1 MDIDKISNTWYNRF
15 REGVVSAFGVA
26 SQHPGLSV
34 WLALI
39 CETHVCGQP
48 TWSLFLYS
56 VPSAVVPCL
65 DFLLFGGTKMEFFGL
80 ALFSSLTGGAL
91 LAVAAVIFLVGLAL
105 TIKGG
110 DWFVDSASWFAEAT
124 GIPKFVVGAT
134 VVSFATTLP
143 ELLVSVRAAMNGSAQ
158 LAIGNAVGSVTANTT
173 LIMGVSLVAMAGV
186 ISRRDFSLKGG
197 LLIAAIVGL
206 TVLSLSG
213 VLPVWSAFILWTIFI
228 IFMIS
233 NLIEGKKGAATD
245 KVDTFEKKEIP
256 SKIFFFILGTASIVF
271 GAEFLV
277 SSGKTIASGIGIS
290 ETIIGFTVIAL
301 GTSLPELVTT
311 LTAIRKKE
319 NSLSVGNIIGA
330 NIIDT
335 TLILPLCAV
344 INGQPL
350 PVDRVNLVF
359 DFPVCIA
366 ACAVAIVP
374 TIIQGRFKK
383 WQGYTLLSIYAL
395 YMLFLVLNEVGVVAL
410 G

>member
-1 MDIDKISNTWYNRF
+1 
-15 REGVVSAFGVA
+15 
-26 SQHPGLSV
+26 
-34 WLALI
+34 
-39 CETHVCGQP
+39 
-48 TWSLFLYS
+48 
-56 VPSAVVPCL
+56 
-65 DFLLFGGTKMEFFGL
+65 MEFFGFT
-80 ALFSSLTGGAL
+80 LFGSLDKGAL
-91 LAVAAVIFLVGLAL
+91 IAVAAVIFVVGLVL

-134 VVSFATTLP
+134 IVSFATTLP
-143 ELLVSVRAAMNGSAQ
+143 EMLVSVRAAMNGSAQ

-186 ISRRDFSLKGG
+186 VNRKEFSLKGG
-197 LLIAAIVGL
+197 LFLAAVVGL
-206 TVLSLSG
+206 TLLSISG
-213 VLPVWSAFILWTIFI
+213 SLPVWSAGILWAIFI
-228 IFMIS
+228 VFMIS
-233 NLIEGKKGAATD
+233 NVIEGKKGAQNDEIDAY
-245 KVDTFEKKEIP
+245 EKKAIP
-256 SKIFFFILGTASIVF
+256 KKLLFFILGTASIVL

-277 SSGKTIASGIGIS
+277 SSGKTIATGIGIS

-319 NSLSVGNIIGA
+319 NSLSVGNVIGA

-344 INGQPL
+344 INGQAL
-350 PVDRVNLVF
+350 PVERVNLVF

-366 ACAVAIVP
+366 ACAIAIIP
-374 TIIQGRFKK
+374 TIIQGKFKK
-383 WQGYTLLSIYAL
+383 WQGFALLAVYVL
-395 YMLFLVLNEVGVVAL
+395 YMLFLILNEVGVVAL

>member
-1 MDIDKISNTWYNRF
+1 MYGS
-15 REGVVSAFGVA
+15 
-26 SQHPGLSV
+26 H
-34 WLALI
+34 
-39 CETHVCGQP
+39 
-48 TWSLFLYS
+48 TWSRFSRSDTKYGD
-56 VPSAVVPCL
+56 AVLGFFYDWRNIQV
-65 DFLLFGGTKMEFFGL
+65 EFFGFTF
-80 ALFSSLTGGAL
+80 FSCLDGGAL
-91 LAVAAVIFLVGLAL
+91 LALAAGIFLVGLLL

-110 DWFVDSASWFAEAT
+110 DWFVDSASWFAEVT

-143 ELLVSVRAAMNGSAQ
+143 ELLVSLRAAMNGSAQ

-186 ISRRDFSLKGG
+186 ISRKDFSLKGG
-197 LLIAAIVGL
+197 LLLAAIVGL

-213 VLPVWSAFILWTIFI
+213 LLPVWSAFILWAIFLA
-228 IFMIS
+228 FMVS
-233 NLIEGKKGAATD
+233 NLLEGKKSAATEKSATFD
-245 KVDTFEKKEIP
+245 KTEVP
-256 SKIFFFILGTASIVF
+256 SKILFFVLGTAAIIF

-277 SSGKTIASGIGIS
+277 SSGKTIAKGIGVS

-344 INGQPL
+344 INGQAL
-350 PVDRVNLVF
+350 PVERINLVF

-366 ACAVAIVP
+366 ACAVAIIP
-374 TIIQGRFKK
+374 TIIQGKFKK
-383 WQGYTLLSIYAL
+383 WQGFALLTIYAL
-395 YMLFLVLNEVGVVAL
+395 YMLFLILNETGVLVL

>member
-1 MDIDKISNTWYNRF
+1 
-15 REGVVSAFGVA
+15 
-26 SQHPGLSV
+26 
-34 WLALI
+34 
-39 CETHVCGQP
+39 
-48 TWSLFLYS
+48 
-56 VPSAVVPCL
+56 
-65 DFLLFGGTKMEFFGL
+65 MEFFGFT
-80 ALFSSLTGGAL
+80 LFGSLTGGAL
-91 LAVAAVIFLVGLAL
+91 LAVAAVLFIIGLVFI
-105 TIKGG
+105 IKGG

-158 LAIGNAVGSVTANTT
+158 LAIGNAIGSVTANTT
-173 LIMGVSLVAMAGV
+173 LIMGVSLVAIAGI
-186 ISRRDFSLKGG
+186 ISRKEISIKGG
-197 LLIAAIVGL
+197 LLLAAIVGL
-206 TVLSLSG
+206 TFMSMSYA
-213 VLPVWSAFILWTIFI
+213 LPIWSAYILWAIFI

-233 NLIEGKKGAATD
+233 NLIEGKKGAAS
-245 KVDTFEKKEIP
+245 EKKDSYDKKDVP
-256 SKIFFFILGTASIVF
+256 KKILFFVIGTAAIVL

-301 GTSLPELVTT
+301 GTSLPEFVTT
-311 LTAIRKKE
+311 ITAIRKKE

-344 INGQPL
+344 INGQAL
-350 PVDRVNLVF
+350 PVERVNLTF
-359 DFPVCIA
+359 DFPICIA
-366 ACAVAIVP
+366 ACAVAIIP

-383 WQGYTLLSIYAL
+383 WQGFALLTIYAL
-395 YMLFLVLNEVGVVAL
+395 YMLLLILNETGAIIL

>member
-1 MDIDKISNTWYNRF
+1 
-15 REGVVSAFGVA
+15 
-26 SQHPGLSV
+26 
-34 WLALI
+34 
-39 CETHVCGQP
+39 
-48 TWSLFLYS
+48 
-56 VPSAVVPCL
+56 
-65 DFLLFGGTKMEFFGL
+65 MEFFGFT
-80 ALFSSLTGGAL
+80 LFGSLTGGPL
-91 LAVAAVIFLVGLAL
+91 VAVAAAIFVVGLVL

-134 VVSFATTLP
+134 IVSFATTLP
-143 ELLVSVRAAMNGSAQ
+143 EMLVSVRAAMNGSAQ

-186 ISRRDFSLKGG
+186 VSRKSFSLKGG
-197 LLIAAIVGL
+197 LLLASVVGL
-206 TVLSLSG
+206 TMLSFGNS
-213 VLPVWSAFILWTIFI
+213 LPTWSAYVLWAIFL

-233 NLIEGKKGAATD
+233 NVIEGKKGAAND
-245 KVDTFEKKEIP
+245 EIDSYERKEIP
-256 SKIFFFILGTASIVF
+256 GKILWFVIGTASIVF

-277 SSGKTIASGIGIS
+277 SSGKTIASSMGIS

-319 NSLSVGNIIGA
+319 SSLSVGNIIGA

-344 INGQPL
+344 INGEAL
-350 PVDRVNLVF
+350 PVERINLVF

-366 ACAVAIVP
+366 ACAVAVVP

-383 WQGYTLLSIYAL
+383 WQGIALLGIYAL
-395 YMLFLVLNEVGVVAL
+395 YMIFLVLNETGVVAL

>member
-1 MDIDKISNTWYNRF
+1 
-15 REGVVSAFGVA
+15 
-26 SQHPGLSV
+26 
-34 WLALI
+34 
-39 CETHVCGQP
+39 
-48 TWSLFLYS
+48 
-56 VPSAVVPCL
+56 
-65 DFLLFGGTKMEFFGL
+65 MEFFGFT
-80 ALFSSLTGGAL
+80 LFGSLTGAPL
-91 LAVAAVIFLVGLAL
+91 LAIAAVLFIVGLVL
-105 TIKGG
+105 VIKGG
-110 DWFVDSASWFAEAT
+110 DWFVDSAAWFAEAT

-186 ISRRDFSLKGG
+186 VSRKEFSLKGG
-197 LLIAAIVGL
+197 LLLASVIGL
-206 TVLSLSG
+206 TLLSLSG
-213 VLPVWSAFILWTIFI
+213 SLPVWSAFILWAIFLT
-228 IFMIS
+228 FMIS
-233 NLIEGKKGAATD
+233 NLIEGKKSAANTIE
-245 KVDTFEKKEIP
+245 KTETFDKKEVP
-256 SKIFFFILGTASIVF
+256 NKVLFFVLGTASIVF

-290 ETIIGFTVIAL
+290 EAIIGFTVIAL

-319 NSLSVGNIIGA
+319 NSLSVGNIVGA

-344 INGQPL
+344 INGTPL
-350 PVDRVNLVF
+350 PVERINLVF

-374 TIIQGRFKK
+374 TIIQGKFKK
-383 WQGYTLLSIYAL
+383 WQGYALLGIYAL

>member
-1 MDIDKISNTWYNRF
+1 
-15 REGVVSAFGVA
+15 
-26 SQHPGLSV
+26 
-34 WLALI
+34 
-39 CETHVCGQP
+39 
-48 TWSLFLYS
+48 
-56 VPSAVVPCL
+56 
-65 DFLLFGGTKMEFFGL
+65 MEFFGFTLFGSL
-80 ALFSSLTGGAL
+80 ADGAL
-91 LAVAAVIFLVGLAL
+91 LAVAAGIFIVGLTL
-105 TIKGG
+105 IIKGG
-110 DWFVDSASWFAEAT
+110 DWFVDSASWFAEAF

-186 ISRRDFSLKGG
+186 VSRKEFSLKGG
-197 LLIAAIVGL
+197 LFLAAVVGL
-206 TVLSLSG
+206 TLLSLSG
-213 VLPVWSAFILWTIFI
+213 SLPVWSAFILWAIFLV
-228 IFMIS
+228 FMIS
-233 NLIEGKKGAATD
+233 NLIEGKKSASAD
-245 KVDTFEKKEIP
+245 KSDNYDKKEIP
-256 SKIFFFILGTASIVF
+256 SRILFFIIGTASIVF

-335 TLILPLCAV
+335 TLILPLCSV
-344 INGQPL
+344 INGEAL

-366 ACAVAIVP
+366 ACAVAVVP

-383 WQGYTLLSIYAL
+383 WQGYCLLGIYAV
-395 YMLFLVLNEVGVVAL
+395 YMLLLVLNETGVVTL

>member
-1 MDIDKISNTWYNRF
+1 
-15 REGVVSAFGVA
+15 
-26 SQHPGLSV
+26 
-34 WLALI
+34 
-39 CETHVCGQP
+39 
-48 TWSLFLYS
+48 
-56 VPSAVVPCL
+56 
-65 DFLLFGGTKMEFFGL
+65 MEFFGFTFFGTL
-80 ALFSSLTGGAL
+80 AGSSLV
-91 LAVAAVIFLVGLAL
+91 AVAAVIFVVGLVL

-158 LAIGNAVGSVTANTT
+158 LAIGNAIGSVTANTT
-173 LIMGVSLVAMAGV
+173 LIMGVSLVAMAGLV
-186 ISRRDFSLKGG
+186 DRKSFALKGG
-197 LLIAAIVGL
+197 LLLTAIVGL
-206 TVLSLSG
+206 TLISMG
-213 VLPVWSAFILWTIFI
+213 NALPTWSAYVLWAIFL

-233 NLIEGKKGAATD
+233 NLLEGKKGAAAEMAESFD
-245 KVDTFEKKEIP
+245 KKEVP
-256 SKIFFFILGTASIVF
+256 SKVLFFVLGTASIVF

-277 SSGKTIASGIGIS
+277 SSGKTIAAGMGIS
-290 ETIIGFTVIAL
+290 EAIIGFTVIAL

-311 LTAIRKKE
+311 ITAICKKE

-344 INGQPL
+344 INGQAL
-350 PVDRVNLVF
+350 PVEKINLVF

-366 ACAVAIVP
+366 ACSIAIIP

-383 WQGYTLLSIYAL
+383 WQGYALLGVYAL
-395 YMLFLVLNEVGVVAL
+395 YMAFLVLNETGVVMF

>member
-1 MDIDKISNTWYNRF
+1 
-15 REGVVSAFGVA
+15 
-26 SQHPGLSV
+26 
-34 WLALI
+34 
-39 CETHVCGQP
+39 
-48 TWSLFLYS
+48 
-56 VPSAVVPCL
+56 
-65 DFLLFGGTKMEFFGL
+65 MEFFGFT
-80 ALFSSLTGGAL
+80 LFGSLTGGGL
-91 LAVAAVIFLVGLAL
+91 MAVAAGFFIVGLVL
-105 TIKGG
+105 IIKGG
-110 DWFVDSASWFAEAT
+110 DWFVDSAAWFAEAT

-186 ISRRDFSLKGG
+186 ISRKSFALKGG
-197 LLIAAIVGL
+197 LLLAAIVGL

-213 VLPVWSAFILWTIFI
+213 LLPVWSAFVLWAIFLV
-228 IFMIS
+228 FMVS
-233 NLIEGKKGAATD
+233 NLLEGKKGAANEPT
-245 KVDTFEKKEIP
+245 VAYEKKEIP
-256 SKIFFFILGTASIVF
+256 AKILFFVLGTASIVF

-277 SSGKTIASGIGIS
+277 SSAQTIARGFNIS

-319 NSLSVGNIIGA
+319 NSLSVGNIVGA

-344 INGQPL
+344 INGKPL
-350 PVDRVNLVF
+350 PVDRINLVF

-374 TIIQGRFKK
+374 TIIQGKFKK
-383 WQGYTLLSIYAL
+383 WQGYALLTIYAL
-395 YMLFLVLNEVGVVAL
+395 YMLLLVLNETGVVAL

>member
-1 MDIDKISNTWYNRF
+1 
-15 REGVVSAFGVA
+15 
-26 SQHPGLSV
+26 
-34 WLALI
+34 
-39 CETHVCGQP
+39 
-48 TWSLFLYS
+48 
-56 VPSAVVPCL
+56 
-65 DFLLFGGTKMEFFGL
+65 MEFFGFT
-80 ALFSSLTGGAL
+80 LFGSLTGGGL
-91 LAVAAVIFLVGLAL
+91 MAVAAGFFIVGLVL
-105 TIKGG
+105 IIKGG
-110 DWFVDSASWFAEAT
+110 DWFVDSAAWFAEAT

-158 LAIGNAVGSVTANTT
+158 LAIGNAIGSVTANTT

-186 ISRRDFSLKGG
+186 ISRKSFALKGG
-197 LLIAAIVGL
+197 LLLAAIVGL

-213 VLPVWSAFILWTIFI
+213 LLPVWSAFVLWAIFLV
-228 IFMIS
+228 FMVS
-233 NLIEGKKGAATD
+233 NLLEGKKGAANEPT
-245 KVDTFEKKEIP
+245 VAYEKKEIP
-256 SKIFFFILGTASIVF
+256 AKILFFVLGTASIVF

-277 SSGKTIASGIGIS
+277 SSAQTIARGFNIS

-344 INGQPL
+344 INGKPL
-350 PVDRVNLVF
+350 PVDRINLVF

-366 ACAVAIVP
+366 ACAVAVVP
-374 TIIQGRFKK
+374 TVIQGKFKK
-383 WQGYTLLSIYAL
+383 WQGYALLAIYAL
-395 YMLFLVLNEVGVVAL
+395 YMLFLVLNETGVVAL

>member
-1 MDIDKISNTWYNRF
+1 MESYFCFDTKCGF
-15 REGVVSAFGVA
+15 A
-26 SQHPGLSV
+26 
-34 WLALI
+34 ALGFFI
-39 CETHVCGQP
+39 
-48 TWSLFLYS
+48 F
-56 VPSAVVPCL
+56 
-65 DFLLFGGTKMEFFGL
+65 LFGGTRMEFFG
-80 ALFSSLTGGAL
+80 FTFFESLTGGSL
-91 LAVAAVIFLVGLAL
+91 LAVAAVIFVVGLAL

-173 LIMGVSLVAMAGV
+173 LIMGVSLVAMAGI
-186 ISRRDFSLKGG
+186 ISRKEFSLKGG
-197 LLIAAIVGL
+197 LLLAAVGGL
-206 TVLSLSG
+206 TLLSLGNS
-213 VLPVWSAFILWTIFI
+213 LPVWSAFVLWSIFL
-228 IFMIS
+228 IFMVS
-233 NLIEGKKGAATD
+233 NLIEGKKSAVAINENAD
-245 KVDTFEKKEIP
+245 AYDKKEIP
-256 SKIFFFILGTASIVF
+256 SKILFFVIGTASIVF

-277 SSGKTIASGIGIS
+277 SSGKTIAAGIGIS
-290 ETIIGFTVIAL
+290 EAIIGFTVIAL

-319 NSLSVGNIIGA
+319 NSLSVGNIVGA

-344 INGQPL
+344 INGQAL
-350 PVDRVNLVF
+350 PVEKINLVF

-366 ACAVAIVP
+366 ACAVAIIP
-374 TIIQGRFKK
+374 TIVQGRFKK
-383 WQGYTLLSIYAL
+383 WQGYALLAIYAL
-395 YMLFLVLNEVGVVAL
+395 YMLFLILNETGVVAL

>member
-1 MDIDKISNTWYNRF
+1 
-15 REGVVSAFGVA
+15 
-26 SQHPGLSV
+26 
-34 WLALI
+34 
-39 CETHVCGQP
+39 
-48 TWSLFLYS
+48 
-56 VPSAVVPCL
+56 
-65 DFLLFGGTKMEFFGL
+65 MEFFGL
-80 ALFSSLTGGAL
+80 TLFGSLTGGGL
-91 LAVAAVIFLVGLAL
+91 IAVAAVIFVVGLAL

-186 ISRRDFSLKGG
+186 VGRKSFSLKGG
-197 LLIAAIVGL
+197 LLLAAIVGL
-206 TVLSLSG
+206 TLLSLSG
-213 VLPVWSAFILWTIFI
+213 TLPTWSAFVLWAIFLV
-228 IFMIS
+228 FMVS
-233 NLIEGKKGAATD
+233 NLIEGKKGAAND
-245 KVDTFEKKEIP
+245 EIDTYEKKEIP
-256 SKIFFFILGTASIVF
+256 AKILWFVIGTASIVF

-277 SSGKTIASGIGIS
+277 SSGKTIATEIGIS

-319 NSLSVGNIIGA
+319 ASLSVGNIIGA

-344 INGQPL
+344 INGEAL
-350 PVDRVNLVF
+350 PVEKINLVF

-366 ACAVAIVP
+366 ACAVAVIP
-374 TIIQGRFKK
+374 TIIMGKFKK
-383 WQGYTLLSIYAL
+383 WQGFALLAIYAS
-395 YMLFLVLNEVGVVAL
+395 YMVFLVLNEVGVVAL